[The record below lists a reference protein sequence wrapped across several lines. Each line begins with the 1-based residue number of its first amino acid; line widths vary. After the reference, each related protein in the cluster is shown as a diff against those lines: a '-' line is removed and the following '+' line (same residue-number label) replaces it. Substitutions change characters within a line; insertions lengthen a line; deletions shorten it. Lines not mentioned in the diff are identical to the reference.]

1 MHGTPSNT
9 FVRDSGSCAI
19 DIPLSRSD
27 IVETETWMVIGIE
40 RIEHGLS
47 GSMSC
52 TAIGRLGHEGAPI
65 CIIEWRRRSAVG
77 LDVLRQMR
85 TTMSTNTIPCSRVP
99 PDQGDAPLQAT
110 VSMYVGAGEDVTH
123 DD

>member
-9 FVRDSGSCAI
+9 FVRDSGSCPI
-19 DIPLSRSD
+19 DLPLSRSD

-85 TTMSTNTIPCSRVP
+85 TTMSTKTMPCSRVE
-99 PDQGDAPLQAT
+99 PDHSGAWLQAT